1 MCIEPYKISDVIRV
15 LPCRLVSEGLMVD
28 MSQRLQFKV
37 IKLFF
42 MLNSAETK
50 IYPAHK
56 CQNANDCWHFNI
68 YQRDKSQALV
78 I

>member
-1 MCIEPYKISDVIRV
+1 MMGQLPTDQNDPCKVVPFQSWCIDFVCIGCSQWLCLSLDNQINIPDQDQIS
-15 LPCRLVSEGLMVD
+15 GL
-28 MSQRLQFKV
+28 RV

-56 CQNANDCWHFNI
+56 C
-68 YQRDKSQALV
+68 
-78 I
+78 